1 MSVKTGNVWKLNY
14 ISEIHLSVV

>member
-14 ISEIHLSVV
+14 ISEIHISVV